1 MADRF
6 VSEELWDAV
15 RPSLPQEG
23 SKPKGGRPKVS
34 DRDCLEGIVFVLRT
48 GAAWNAIPRSLGVGS
63 GVTCWRRFRDW
74 SEAGVWPSVWHR
86 VLQDLGKRGAIDYSV
101 AVVDSASQRAVFG
114 GPTPDR
120 IRQTAPKTARNAML

>member
-6 VSEELWDAV
+6 VSEGLWDAV
-15 RPSLPQEG
+15 RRFLPEEEA
-23 SKPKGGRPKVS
+23 KPKGGRPKVP

-48 GAAWNAIPRSLGVGS
+48 GAAWNAIPRKLGVGS

-74 SEAGVWPSVWHR
+74 SEAGVWPTVWGK
-86 VLQDLGKRGAIDYSV
+86 VLHDLGKRGAIDYSV

-120 IRQTAPKTARNAML
+120 TRQIAPRTAQNGIS